1 MQESTSGRSG
11 PSSSTVYT
19 LRLSTSWDRDSAMSE
34 PMAGVHVCL
43 VGKAGSA
50 ILHRISP
57 VNDPMDRLNMMRDI
71 CSSVSSPRLG
81 GAPLV
86 PAQRTLS
93 CDATRCCRCQHTLPG
108 PHRPRPIVVP
118 RACFLQVGDEVGA
131 DCSILGS
138 MDDPSNASAAKPLVI
153 KQRFQVRAPRHAAC
167 PQSV

>member
-1 MQESTSGRSG
+1 MQESTSGERSG

-19 LRLSTSWDRDSAMSE
+19 LRLSTSWDRGSAMSE

-81 GAPLV
+81 GAPLG
-86 PAQRTLS
+86 PAQHTLS
-93 CDATRCCRCQHTLPG
+93 CQHTLPG
-108 PHRPRPIVVP
+108 PHRPNKLTVVP

-153 KQRFQVRAPRHAAC
+153 KQRFQVRAPRHAAW
-167 PQSV
+167 PQGM